1 MIIRPLSQWGVRTLL
16 VLAALVMPAVALG
29 FQTTDLIPNGN
40 GFYSGS
46 LINNWGSNDAN
57 AGVFGDVEEGV
68 GCVSGAFNDYWV
80 RLFLGGGGGARQSA
94 TLNIG
99 SIPNGTTITGIAITV
114 CANDGVTSSGTFR
127 TFTRVDGSDSDAAAD
142 ITVPLTASGT
152 AYTQNISLNVAK
164 AAGTAVE
171 VGVQKRNTPSTN
183 ASFTVSIGTLSAV
196 ISYRAT
202 PTLSVTNSP
211 VTYNGS
217 PQAAALQANSDVPAP
232 NTVVPGVFSDVR
244 YDGSTTVPTDA
255 GTYAVTA
262 DFAPTSTTDYASLD
276 DAPAGN
282 FVINPANQAITF
294 GAAPTVVVGGTGTV
308 SATGGGSGNPVTFST
323 TSTDCSVDPNTGVVT
338 GINAGTNNC
347 VIAANQAGNANYN
360 AAPQVTQTFSIG
372 QATTT
377 TTITSDTPDPSLVNQ
392 QVVVNYTVVVNA
404 PGAGTPT
411 GNVTVTVAGPV
422 NNNSCTAAVGA
433 GTCMLPGTD
442 FPQPGAYTLTATY
455 AGDNNFSTSSDTEPH
470 QVLSPTGGLEAPIP
484 TLQEWALALMGL
496 LLGGL
501 VWRRSQRKGDMA
513 A

>member
-1 MIIRPLSQWGVRTLL
+1 ML
-16 VLAALVMPAVALG
+16 VLTALGMPAVALG
-29 FQTTDLIPNGN
+29 FQTSALIPNGN
-40 GFYSGS
+40 GFYS
-46 LINNWGSNDAN
+46 NWASNDSLT
-57 AGVFGDVEEGV
+57 GDYTDVEEGV
-68 GCVSGAFNDYWV
+68 GCVSGAFNDFWV
-80 RLFLGGGGGARQSA
+80 RISSGGNARQSA

-99 SIPNGTTITGIAITV
+99 TIPNGTTITNIAITV
-114 CANDGVTSSGTFR
+114 CANDGVTSNGSFR
-127 TFTRVDGSDSDAAAD
+127 TFTRIDGSNTDAAAD
-142 ITVPLTASGT
+142 ITVPLTVSGT

-171 VGVQKRNTPSTN
+171 VGVRKGNN
-183 ASFTVSIGTLSAV
+183 FTVSIGTLSAV
-196 ISYRAT
+196 LSYRAT

-217 PQAAALQANSDVPAP
+217 PQAATLQANSDVPAP
-232 NTVVPGVFSDVR
+232 STVVPGVFSDVR
-244 YDGSTTVPTDA
+244 YDGSTTVPTNA

-276 DAPAGN
+276 NAPAGN
-282 FVINPANQAITF
+282 FVINPANQTITF
-294 GAAPTVVVGGTGTV
+294 NPAPTVVVGGTGTV

-323 TSTDCSVDPNTGVVT
+323 VSTDCSVDPNTGVVT
-338 GINAGTNNC
+338 GINAGANNC

-377 TTITSDTPDPSLVNQ
+377 TTITSDTPDPSMVNQ

-422 NNNSCTAAVGA
+422 NNNSCTATVGA
-433 GTCMLPGTD
+433 GTCTLPGTD

-455 AGDNNFSTSSDTEPH
+455 AGDNNFSTSFDTEPH
-470 QVLSPTGGLEAPIP
+470 QVLTPTGGLEAPIP
-484 TLQEWALALMGL
+484 TLQEWALGLMGL

-501 VWRRSQRKGDMA
+501 VWCQSRRRGSMA